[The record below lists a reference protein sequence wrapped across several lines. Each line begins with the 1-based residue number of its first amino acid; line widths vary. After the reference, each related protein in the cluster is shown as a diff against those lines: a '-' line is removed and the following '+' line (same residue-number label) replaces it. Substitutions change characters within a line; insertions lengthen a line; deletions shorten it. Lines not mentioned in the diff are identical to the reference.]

1 MEKSSKKIS
10 KFIEQYMLEVVIVVM
25 IVFMSFLSPHFLKVN
40 NIMNILRNISLQ
52 GIVAFGMTLTIV
64 CGELDL
70 SVPYSVA
77 TAGVL
82 TALIG
87 GKLESA
93 GIMPLQY
100 GAIVGI
106 LVSCVFAAVVGLI
119 NGICITKFRI
129 PAMIATI
136 AMNYII
142 YGFSAFISKG
152 YPVTTLPSWL
162 SVIGS
167 GKIFGVIP
175 VPVIFLL
182 IVFAITFY
190 LLKYTKYGRACLAV
204 GGNAESA
211 RLSGINVVK
220 TKIITMIIVQV
231 CCVLS
236 GVLLSGQV
244 MSGTFSFAKGWE
256 MTAISSVVI
265 GGSSIAGGTGNVK
278 GTFLGIIFL
287 GIILNGMT
295 LMNVNDYLQYVV
307 RGVLMIGAVMLNAMM
322 ANKNRG

>member
-10 KFIEQYMLEVVIVVM
+10 KFIEQYMLEVVICGDDCFYV
-25 IVFMSFLSPHFLKVN
+25 IFIATFSEGKQYHEYPQQIFHCRES
-40 NIMNILRNISLQ
+40 S
-52 GIVAFGMTLTIV
+52 AFGMTLTIV

-70 SVPYSVA
+70 SVPSSVA

-87 GKLESA
+87 GKSESA

-167 GKIFGVIP
+167 GKNIWCYSG
-175 VPVIFLL
+175 
-182 IVFAITFY
+182 TGY
-190 LLKYTKYGRACLAV
+190 LPAD
-204 GGNAESA
+204 
-211 RLSGINVVK
+211 RLCNH
-220 TKIITMIIVQV
+220 
-231 CCVLS
+231 
-236 GVLLSGQV
+236 LLS
-244 MSGTFSFAKGWE
+244 F
-256 MTAISSVVI
+256 
-265 GGSSIAGGTGNVK
+265 
-278 GTFLGIIFL
+278 
-287 GIILNGMT
+287 
-295 LMNVNDYLQYVV
+295 
-307 RGVLMIGAVMLNAMM
+307 
-322 ANKNRG
+322 